1 MQDVNRLGERLV
13 QEEHPEEEQVRRRL
27 EEMLTAW
34 ERLKALSV
42 KRQER
47 CEDTIKHVQFC
58 AILLGFEKIS
68 GFVI

>member
-47 CEDTIKHVQFC
+47 YKNFTKFMP
-58 AILLGFEKIS
+58 FFK
-68 GFVI
+68 FV